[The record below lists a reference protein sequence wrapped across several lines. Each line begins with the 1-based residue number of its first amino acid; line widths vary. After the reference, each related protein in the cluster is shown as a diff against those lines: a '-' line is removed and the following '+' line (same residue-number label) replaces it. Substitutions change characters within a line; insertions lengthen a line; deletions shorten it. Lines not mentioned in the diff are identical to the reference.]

1 MLYIAFCMPPNLQSR
16 LKEFR
21 LQKQITQEDLAQ
33 ALGVS
38 RQTIIALEQGRY
50 EPSLSLAL
58 RIADYFKTPIES
70 LFSLINL

>member
-1 MLYIAFCMPPNLQSR
+1 MSPNIQSQ

-21 LQKQITQEDLAQ
+21 LQKHLTQEDLAQ
-33 ALGVS
+33 SLGVS

-58 RIADYFKTPIES
+58 RIAVYFQTPIES
-70 LFSLINL
+70 IFSLINL

>member
-1 MLYIAFCMPPNLQSR
+1 MPPNIQSR

-58 RIADYFKTPIES
+58 RIAAYFKTPIES
-70 LFSLINL
+70 IFSLINL

>member
-1 MLYIAFCMPPNLQSR
+1 MPPNLQSR

-21 LQKQITQEDLAQ
+21 LQKQITQEDLAG

-58 RIADYFKTPIES
+58 RIAAYFKTPIES
-70 LFSLINL
+70 IFSLINL

>member
-1 MLYIAFCMPPNLQSR
+1 MLYIILCMPPNLQSR

>member
-1 MLYIAFCMPPNLQSR
+1 MPPNLQSR

-21 LQKQITQEDLAQ
+21 LQKQITQEDLAN

-58 RIADYFKTPIES
+58 RIAAYFKTPIES
-70 LFSLINL
+70 IFNLINL

>member
-1 MLYIAFCMPPNLQSR
+1 MPPNIQSR

-21 LQKQITQEDLAQ
+21 LQKQITQEDLAG

-58 RIADYFKTPIES
+58 RIAAYFKTPIES
-70 LFSLINL
+70 IFSLINL

>member
-1 MLYIAFCMPPNLQSR
+1 MPPNIQSR

-21 LQKQITQEDLAQ
+21 LQKQITQEDLAG

-58 RIADYFKTPIES
+58 RIAAYFQTPIES
-70 LFSLINL
+70 IFSLINL

>member
-1 MLYIAFCMPPNLQSR
+1 MPPNLQSR